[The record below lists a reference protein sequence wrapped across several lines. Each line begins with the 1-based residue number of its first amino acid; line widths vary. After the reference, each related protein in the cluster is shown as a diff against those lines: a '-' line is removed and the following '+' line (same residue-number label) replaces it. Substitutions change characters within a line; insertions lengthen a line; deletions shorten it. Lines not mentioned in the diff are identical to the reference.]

1 MERRAVLHID
11 MDCFYAQVEHN
22 RLGIS
27 RDAPLAV
34 VQWEG
39 LIAVNYAARAA
50 GITRHDRATT
60 ALQKCPQ
67 IRLAHVEYIGT
78 DGPADASGAV
88 VRGSQELQESSGEQV
103 IGAPASR
110 NIGKAC
116 LNRYRVVSAAI
127 FKVLGGMCDICEKG
141 SLDEAYL
148 DV

>member
-27 RDAPLAV
+27 RDEPLAV

-67 IRLAHVEYIGT
+67 IRLREPIANF
-78 DGPADASGAV
+78 AAV
-88 VRGSQELQESSGEQV
+88 MQGIRGG
-103 IGAPASR
+103 
-110 NIGKAC
+110 
-116 LNRYRVVSAAI
+116 RVVSATRNTAARCSSRCRCASP
-127 FKVLGGMCDICEKG
+127 VPCSAPSPAAALPPCR
-141 SLDEAYL
+141 SP
-148 DV
+148 